1 MNLNKKYYEYKMAD
15 YISEMYRM
23 VEFLREQGKEEWVDL
38 LHGMIIY
45 IEEHENFETES
56 DSESDTNYSEEEG
69 NAIPE
74 GIPDIHVDSNGF
86 QSLV

>member
-1 MNLNKKYYEYKMAD
+1 MEDYIAEMYKM
-15 YISEMYRM
+15 
-23 VEFLREQGKEEWVDL
+23 VEYLTEKEKTEWVDL

-56 DSESDTNYSEEEG
+56 ESDTNYSEEEG

-74 GIPDIHVDSNGF
+74 GVPEVNIDPSGF
-86 QSLV
+86 HSLV

>member
-1 MNLNKKYYEYKMAD
+1 MAD
-15 YISEMYRM
+15 YIAEMYKM
-23 VEFLREQGKEEWVDL
+23 VEFLSEQGKPEWVDL

-45 IEEHENFETES
+45 IEENEEVSET

-74 GIPDIHVDSNGF
+74 GIPDFQVDERGF
-86 QSLV
+86 HSLV

>member
-1 MNLNKKYYEYKMAD
+1 MAD
-15 YISEMYRM
+15 YIQQMYQM
-23 VEFLREQGKEEWVDL
+23 VEYLTEKGKTEWVDL

-56 DSESDTNYSEEEG
+56 ESESESDTNYSEEEG

-74 GIPDIHVDSNGF
+74 GVPQVNIDPSGF
-86 QSLV
+86 HSLV